1 MKKQTKKP
9 TTNPTTLPTVAPQGA
24 KAGAVATVEP
34 EVVMQPEPVPRQPD
48 LPAGGKPVDDCKV
61 AAALSRAWRIAKRG
75 EALAEQFSG
84 PLSILGL
91 TDGAG
96 RIDIDAARDL
106 AREALAKTG
115 RIHALGFVF
124 GPDDVDSLATT
135 AERHA
140 TA

>member
-1 MKKQTKKP
+1 MYLPREMIAPVLASWIEAELEPK
-9 TTNPTTLPTVAPQGA
+9 TNGWEKL
-24 KAGAVATVEP
+24 
-34 EVVMQPEPVPRQPD
+34 VMVM
-48 LPAGGKPVDDCKV
+48 
-61 AAALSRAWRIAKRG
+61 AAIAIAKRG

-115 RIHALGFVF
+115 KIHALGFVF
-124 GPDDVDSLATT
+124 GSNDVDSLAAI
-135 AERHA
+135 AEKNA

>member
-1 MKKQTKKP
+1 MF
-9 TTNPTTLPTVAPQGA
+9 LPREMIAPVLASWIEAELVPKTEGWEKLIAVMGA
-24 KAGAVATVEP
+24 LA
-34 EVVMQPEPVPRQPD
+34 
-48 LPAGGKPVDDCKV
+48 
-61 AAALSRAWRIAKRG
+61 IAKRG
-75 EALAEQFSG
+75 ETLAEQFSG

-115 RIHALGFVF
+115 RIRALGFVF

>member
-1 MKKQTKKP
+1 MF
-9 TTNPTTLPTVAPQGA
+9 LPREMIAPVLASWIEAELVPKTDGWEKLIAVMGA
-24 KAGAVATVEP
+24 LA
-34 EVVMQPEPVPRQPD
+34 
-48 LPAGGKPVDDCKV
+48 
-61 AAALSRAWRIAKRG
+61 IAKRG
-75 EALAEQFSG
+75 ETLAEQFSG

-115 RIHALGFVF
+115 KIHALGFIF
-124 GPDDVDSLATT
+124 GPDDVDSLAAI
-135 AERHA
+135 AEKNA

>member
-1 MKKQTKKP
+1 MF
-9 TTNPTTLPTVAPQGA
+9 LPREMIAPVLASWIEAELVPKTDGWEKMIAVMGA
-24 KAGAVATVEP
+24 LA
-34 EVVMQPEPVPRQPD
+34 
-48 LPAGGKPVDDCKV
+48 
-61 AAALSRAWRIAKRG
+61 IAKRG
-75 EALAEQFSG
+75 ETLAEQFSG

-115 RIHALGFVF
+115 KIHALGFIF
-124 GPDDVDSLATT
+124 GPDDVDSLAAI
-135 AERHA
+135 AEKNA